1 MKKGKKTK
9 ITKNSTYYRW
19 IEDVKA
25 NVKIYP
31 CMHEQADYKS
41 VQALSD
47 KQHEEIKLLNQDKEE
62 LQVKLGEA
70 IEQLILNNKR
80 WEEKYQRM
88 AKLYIG
94 FKRKYKTLFIL
105 RKEFDRQN
113 EENPFTEEEMKAAKD
128 YTGKQKET
136 QLESGRIKSQF
147 FLTKR
152 KKNGKDK

>member
-1 MKKGKKTK
+1 MKKGKKIK

-31 CMHEQADYKS
+31 CMHEKADYKS
-41 VQALSD
+41 VQALAD
-47 KQHEEIKLLNQDKEE
+47 KQLEEIKLLNQDKEE
-62 LQVKLGEA
+62 LQIKLGEA

-113 EENPFTEEEMKAAKD
+113 EENPFTEEEMEAAKD
-128 YTGKQKET
+128 YTSKQKET
-136 QLESGRIKSQF
+136 QLESGRVRSEF
-147 FLTKR
+147 FLTKKKR
-152 KKNGKDK
+152 KPH